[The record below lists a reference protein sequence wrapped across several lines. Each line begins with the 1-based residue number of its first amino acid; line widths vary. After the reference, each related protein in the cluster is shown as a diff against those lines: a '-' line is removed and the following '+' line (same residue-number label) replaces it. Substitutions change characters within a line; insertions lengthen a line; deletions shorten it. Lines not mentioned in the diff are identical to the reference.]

1 MAVKLPAIERAKIR
15 LGDFDY
21 TMEMLLKVTAEIEA
35 EDAAAGIAPPKK
47 SGSSSSEKILENVK
61 RGRGRPKKIEGGKV
75 FSIWIGDGLAEKISR
90 YAAEHDKSMSE
101 VIRSTLEKNFGCA

>member
-35 EDAAAGIAPPKK
+35 EDAAAEKTAAKK
-47 SGSSSSEKILENVK
+47 SGASSSKKILENGR
-61 RGRGRPKKIEGGKV
+61 RGRGRPKKIEGGKT
-75 FSIWIGDGLAEKISR
+75 FSIWIGDGLAEKIFR
-90 YAAEHDKSMSE
+90 YAADHDQSMSE
-101 VIRSTLEKNFGCA
+101 VIRSTLEKKFGGA